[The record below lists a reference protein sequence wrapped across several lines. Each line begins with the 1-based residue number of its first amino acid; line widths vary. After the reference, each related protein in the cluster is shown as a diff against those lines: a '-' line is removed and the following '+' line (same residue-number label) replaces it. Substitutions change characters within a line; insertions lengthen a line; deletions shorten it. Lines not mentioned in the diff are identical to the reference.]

1 MRQVSVRDRHTLC
14 VTFLLASVSMVRRS
28 GSDDWMDSLSDAAE
42 MAERAMIRPPSPQVA
57 VAYGASFVAFT
68 FDGVTEDVPAEVVQQ
83 ALGGAVE
90 IHSGGMPSE
99 QPLSFASYAGTRD
112 AAMAIGAATE
122 QRPPSNGAEVA
133 MPSVQHGDAIS
144 PSGVML
150 PSRHEAEGFMRTAK
164 KQRRKEKL
172 QCQWY
177 CGYCRHYTP
186 KTEARCV
193 NCQTAKAD
201 VAGHDQAASLRL
213 QSRKSRKKGRQ
224 QNSVGAGGGR

>member
-1 MRQVSVRDRHTLC
+1 MVAMRQVSVRDRHTLC
-14 VTFLLASVSMVRRS
+14 VTFLLASVAMVRRS
-28 GSDDWMDSLSDAAE
+28 QDWMDSLSDAAE

-68 FDGVTEDVPAEVVQQ
+68 FDRVTEDVPAEVVQQ

-90 IHSGGMPSE
+90 IHSGGM
-99 QPLSFASYAGTRD
+99 PLSFASYAGTRD

-133 MPSVQHGDAIS
+133 MPLVQHGDASS

-201 VAGHDQAASLRL
+201 VAGHDQAALLRL

-224 QNSVGAGGGR
+224 QNSVGAGSAIDR

>member
-1 MRQVSVRDRHTLC
+1 MVAMRQVSVRDRHTLC
-14 VTFLLASVSMVRRS
+14 VTFLLASVAMVRRS
-28 GSDDWMDSLSDAAE
+28 QDWMDSLSDAAE

-68 FDGVTEDVPAEVVQQ
+68 FDRVTEDVPAEVVQQ

-90 IHSGGMPSE
+90 IHSGGM
-99 QPLSFASYAGTRD
+99 PLSFASYAGTRD

-133 MPSVQHGDAIS
+133 MPLVQHGDASS

-213 QSRKSRKKGRQ
+213 QARKSRKKGRQ
-224 QNSVGAGGGR
+224 QNSVGAGSAIDR